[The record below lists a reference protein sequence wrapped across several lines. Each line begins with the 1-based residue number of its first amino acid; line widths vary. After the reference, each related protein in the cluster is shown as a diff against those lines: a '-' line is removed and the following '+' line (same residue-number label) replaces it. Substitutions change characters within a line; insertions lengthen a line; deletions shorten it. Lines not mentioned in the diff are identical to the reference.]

1 MDTIYGQMQ
10 SSQDSNGEA
19 GTSSVDELS
28 LWVDVVGGKKKG
40 RVFGL
45 GGAAG
50 LVGNGSFGGSLP
62 KSSYWEKKF
71 EEQVK
76 KTEVMEERLM
86 KMEELIRSL
95 QIPPGFQQRE
105 VRIRRLLKKT
115 LMSLLVKMRV
125 VRMMRLEKL

>member
-1 MDTIYGQMQ
+1 MARLSEMQ

-19 GTSSVDELS
+19 GTSSIDELS

-95 QIPPGFQQRE
+95 QIPPSFQQRVGGKDKE
-105 VRIRRLLKKT
+105 VVEEDT
-115 LMSLLVKMRV
+115 DESSS
-125 VRMMRLEKL
+125 EDETSEDDET